1 MPGDGPIGQPCSCR
15 TFHVS
20 KEVNMNQSNI
30 FGTRSII
37 KGFILIRSRHLK
49 SIARPP
55 ALQHSVVRLKA
66 GGGWQQKVDAGI
78 PFLSRVLY
86 IYEDCSQVMLGCAL
100 RCYDPAGIT
109 CRLSPKWYR
118 EIEEKRVVQINNRG
132 TYSSACRHSPH
143 HTTCAHMGRDS
154 KLTWH
159 TTSDKKIFRAY
170 PVNSRKELPEYKLL
184 HYVVALWWTTF
195 YHRNLNGNSSA

>member
-20 KEVNMNQSNI
+20 KEVSMNQSNI

-100 RCYDPAGIT
+100 RCYDPDIIYRPVCSDRLLFI
-109 CRLSPKWYR
+109 CRRLLPVQELAHLR
-118 EIEEKRVVQINNRG
+118 TRIDRKR
-132 TYSSACRHSPH
+132 S
-143 HTTCAHMGRDS
+143 
-154 KLTWH
+154 W
-159 TTSDKKIFRAY
+159 
-170 PVNSRKELPEYKLL
+170 
-184 HYVVALWWTTF
+184 
-195 YHRNLNGNSSA
+195 